1 MNNKESIITS
11 DLDHDS
17 FISIAPWMINELKL
31 AGNSL
36 ILFAYIFIQ
45 SLDNVHPALTDVPTL
60 AKLCNVTNQT
70 LVRTVEKLPY
80 LIKSASQDH
89 TKGFYMFNYYRIDY
103 LSILQLLEQ
112 TGNKSYQKYIDYYR
126 KRIEANNPKHK
137 KDTDKYIND
146 ALDTTHQSEFNQTNI
161 DDILQ
166 KVSNLSADQSSSSIT
181 DILKALV
188 VFSVNTQKAVN
199 DLCATMNK
207 EHIITATNN
216 KPQPKSVIPECNS
229 DDNVNN
235 TVSNNTN
242 NDSNTITEPKRRF
255 PKGGRDPRE
264 LLGKSAVK
272 KKQEATTAKATN
284 SLLKAKS
291 EMKVTEK
298 PKTKK
303 ELNEIKKAE
312 KEEAKQQTKELR
324 KQAYRNAALNYVLT
338 KEDNN
343 QELLELLYL
352 YIDNSVFCTSGIS
365 ARISVDLFVAQMND
379 LKKYHSLEDR
389 IDSAGRAAH
398 GKYQSLVYEQKCAIE
413 AKNRIYDNKQ
423 KIPKVIETFLSKFEE
438 DTTKTKELLNDYWET
453 VCVPRNLTY
462 KQFELLLKELT
473 DKGLTYEQIHNTIEA
488 TYSHNYS
495 SWVKDYMGESTG
507 STLARNRRNWADGI
521 IVDEN
526 MTTSKFYGDRESGR
540 KSMSEMFNDSNNTK
554 DELLEEREK
563 AVTDMFNKYYFYQYP
578 ELKETLLRYVRE
590 TPIAKTMT
598 YRDMCEAIEYMV
610 IHQVDVKSMLSA
622 IEVAINN
629 NYKKL
634 GLPDNSKEVTLKK
647 RYGSME
653 KAAQMFL
660 RIRAEECEQE
670 KKRNPNDPR
679 FKDML
684 PVVY

>member
-1 MNNKESIITS
+1 MS
-11 DLDHDS
+11 
-17 FISIAPWMINELKL
+17 
-31 AGNSL
+31 
-36 ILFAYIFIQ
+36 AYIFIQ

-80 LIKSASQDH
+80 LVKSASQDH
-89 TKGFYMFNYYRIDY
+89 TKGFYMFNFYRIDY
-103 LSILQLLEQ
+103 LSILKLLEQ
-112 TGNKSYQKYIDYYR
+112 TGNQSYQKYIDYYR
-126 KRIEANNPKHK
+126 KRIEASNPKNK
-137 KDTDKYIND
+137 KVTDNYVNN

-166 KVSNLSADQSSSSIT
+166 KVANLSTDQTSTSLT

-188 VFSVNTQKAVN
+188 TFSFNTQKAVN
-199 DLCATMNK
+199 ELCATMNK
-207 EHIITATNN
+207 QNEASVSDNTIQSKDVETVNSSNVNTSKNNSNTTNN
-216 KPQPKSVIPECNS
+216 NV
-229 DDNVNN
+229 VNN
-235 TVSNNTN
+235 DNSNNA
-242 NDSNTITEPKRRF
+242 TETKRKL

-264 LLGKSAVK
+264 LLGNKTLK
-272 KKQEATTAKATN
+272 KNQAINTNKATN
-284 SLLKAKS
+284 SLLKPNS
-291 EMKVTEK
+291 EMKVTDK

-303 ELNEIKKAE
+303 ELNEIRKAE
-312 KEEAKQQTKELR
+312 KAEANQRTKELR

-338 KEDNN
+338 KENNN

-352 YIDNSVFCTSGIS
+352 YIDNSIFCTSGIS
-365 ARISVDLFVAQMND
+365 ARLSVDLFVAQMND

-389 IDSAGRAAH
+389 IDSASRAAH
-398 GKYQSLVYEQKCAIE
+398 GKYQSLVYEQKSAIE
-413 AKNRIYDNKQ
+413 TKNRIYDNKQ
-423 KIPKVIETFLSKFEE
+423 KVPKVIETFLSRFEE
-438 DTTKTKELLNDYWET
+438 DTTEAKELLNDYWEA
-453 VCVPRNLTY
+453 VCEPRNLTY

-473 DKGLTYEQIHNTIEA
+473 DKELTYKQIYNTIQA

-495 SWVKDYMGESTG
+495 SWVKDFMGESVG
-507 STLARNRRNWADGI
+507 STLARNRRNWANGI
-521 IVDEN
+521 MVDDN
-526 MTTSKFYGDRESGR
+526 ITTATFYGDRESKR
-540 KSMSEMFNDSNNTK
+540 RSMNEVFDDDSTNA

-563 AVTDMFNKYYFYQYP
+563 AVNDMFSKYYFYQYP

-610 IHQVDVKSMLSA
+610 IHQVDVESMLSA

-634 GLPDNSKEVTLKK
+634 GLPDNTKEASLKK

-670 KKRNPNDPR
+670 KERNPKDPR
-679 FKDML
+679 FKDMS
-684 PVVY
+684 PVIY